1 MHRLRFRCPLG
12 CVPTVFKSFITFDHH
27 LISAHGGVLVT
38 QFDWHSFIL
47 DESVSMRS
55 LQDYAPRKKGNQIR
69 LVPKPLHE
77 INLVPGVNMRSFEK
91 IVKASEEQSAVS
103 TNLPSQIAGEKKEIT
118 GEEKEKVEGEEKEK
132 TSEEKEK
139 KVEGEEKKTSE
150 EIEKTV
156 DEEKEI
162 TGSEEKDTEKPQEE
176 ESAQKKED
184 ESTRTPEMKKEETAT
199 PTTTQSTSTNS
210 QTDNDLLTD
219 HPDMYFAD

>member
-1 MHRLRFRCPLG
+1 M
-12 CVPTVFKSFITFDHH
+12 
-27 LISAHGGVLVT
+27 T

-118 GEEKEKVEGEEKEK
+118 GEEKEKVEGEEK
-132 TSEEKEK
+132 
-139 KVEGEEKKTSE
+139 KTSE